1 MIQCEI
7 LKCEIALALA
17 SWPHDAIAHK
27 RVLGQSYEGEGY
39 SIDANS
45 RSRLRRMCRRDAAV
59 QRLQSLCAR
68 ASLARVCA
76 GFCRHRDPS
85 CLRESRRGQRASRA
99 KTLPRLLP
107 CTSACLGDLQHHRRR
122 TTLGTRDTT
131 RYATPA
137 VLPYNYHALRCMQC
151 V

>member
-76 GFCRHRDPS
+76 GFLSSQRSVLLARVAS
-85 CLRESRRGQRASRA
+85 NAARESRENSFLDSSRV
-99 KTLPRLLP
+99 PMRLLVDRN
-107 CTSACLGDLQHHRRR
+107 SAS
-122 TTLGTRDTT
+122 
-131 RYATPA
+131 TPP
-137 VLPYNYHALRCMQC
+137 VYQC
-151 V
+151 VSW